1 VIYRGEVLRA
11 DGEGAG
17 LRAFRSRDFELDV
30 SAAGAFGSSA
40 RDVPARRGLADIG
53 TLVEAGPRLRWTL
66 AGSRERGRLR
76 LDLPVRAVFDLE
88 DRLAHRGFVV
98 QPGLVWDREVRDGWS
113 VGLSASVLLADRRLA
128 STFYGVPASA
138 ALPAR
143 PAYDA
148 QAGVLAW
155 RLGASVSRPITRDWR
170 VFGFARV
177 DSVAGAA
184 NRASPLVRQQTGAT
198 VGLGVSW
205 TWLRSDA
212 RASD

>member
-1 VIYRGEVLRA
+1 
-11 DGEGAG
+11 
-17 LRAFRSRDFELDV
+17 V
-30 SAAGAFGSSA
+30 S
-40 RDVPARRGLADIG
+40 
-53 TLVEAGPRLRWTL
+53 
-66 AGSRERGRLR
+66 
-76 LDLPVRAVFDLE
+76 
-88 DRLAHRGFVV
+88 
-98 QPGLVWDREVRDGWS
+98 DGWS
-113 VGLSASVLLADRRLA
+113 LGASASVVLADRRLA
-128 STFYGVPASA
+128 NTFYGVPASA
-138 ALPAR
+138 ALPGR

-184 NRASPLVRQQTGAT
+184 NRASPLVQQRNGAT

-205 TWLRSDA
+205 TWLRSEA